1 MINGKKGD
9 LLGGEMMLWIYR
21 FALIGLVIFSFSIII
36 LNFYS
41 VKYDIRSSV
50 EDKNQEVYVDFNL
63 KDFNEAEIAKFDI
76 GKDELRPLCNY
87 DVYCS
92 SQKYYFL
99 TDDNQ
104 KAKLELF
111 IAINK
116 IDENV

>member
-1 MINGKKGD
+1 MGC
-9 LLGGEMMLWIYR
+9 
-21 FALIGLVIFSFSIII
+21 
-36 LNFYS
+36 LN
-41 VKYDIRSSV
+41 V